1 MRRRLS
7 ASTGR
12 AARFSRLRGF
22 FDWDLAAPVTREWD
36 LAFTAFAWVPLHARH
51 IVQPEGFT
59 AFSQRPRRLR
69 LFLAE
74 YGWTGDLA
82 GSLRRCRPE
91 SEPQPRELTASRQKV
106 IPSTNACGT
115 RGWRSLCEQQLW
127 KSMQPPSWPAEAPV
141 VLREMWS

>member
-36 LAFTAFAWVPLHARH
+36 PAFTAFAWVPLHARH

-82 GSLRRCRPE
+82 AFVATVQARIRAAAEGVDRVATEGDPVYQRMRDAGVAESLRTAAMEIDAAPE
-91 SEPQPRELTASRQKV
+91 LAR
-106 IPSTNACGT
+106 
-115 RGWRSLCEQQLW
+115 
-127 KSMQPPSWPAEAPV
+127 
-141 VLREMWS
+141 